1 MSACCVVIFS
11 TLPNVVHSCCVVA
24 ALQWLPWLQ
33 FVPVA
38 FLVYTSCLL
47 LTMCFRFDPLIKH
60 CVATVMSIN
69 VIVLVH
75 RSTFRWMSSDPK
87 ACSLVPRESG
97 YPQWYFNDLLY
108 CLLFMAVKT
117 LSRLTSSDK
126 ILTRWEYNSTV
137 YWFKKLL

>member
-1 MSACCVVIFS
+1 MLVVLLYFPRFQTWFTRVVLWRRCNGCHDYSLFQSHFWYILLVSYWPCV
-11 TLPNVVHSCCVVA
+11 L
-24 ALQWLPWLQ
+24 
-33 FVPVA
+33 
-38 FLVYTSCLL
+38 
-47 LTMCFRFDPLIKH
+47 DLIPYKH